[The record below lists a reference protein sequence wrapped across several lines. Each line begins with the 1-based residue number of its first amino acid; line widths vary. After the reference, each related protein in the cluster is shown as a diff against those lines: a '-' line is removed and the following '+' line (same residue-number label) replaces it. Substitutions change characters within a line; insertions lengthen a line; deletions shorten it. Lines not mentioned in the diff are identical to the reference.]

1 MAQPPCCMKV
11 FSALVWMVSYSHD
24 THPQFPINCAR
35 AGTALAGVKMAGGNL
50 PWEIDVDWVYAI
62 EVNIQNQLL
71 IKYTVYEKIDSMSFC
86 AIIRMLIRKR
96 Y

>member
-62 EVNIQNQLL
+62 EVHIQNQLFKN
-71 IKYTVYEKIDSMSFC
+71 INYMKKNDQVTFC
-86 AIIRMLIRKR
+86 
-96 Y
+96 